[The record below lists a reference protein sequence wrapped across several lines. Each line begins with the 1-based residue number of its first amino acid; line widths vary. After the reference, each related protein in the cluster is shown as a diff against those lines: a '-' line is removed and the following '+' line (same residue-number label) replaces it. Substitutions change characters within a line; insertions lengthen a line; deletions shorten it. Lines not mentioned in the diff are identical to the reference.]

1 MMNRSIRAAALVWA
15 VLAVPAARAADL
27 ERGAAA
33 SEALAAAR
41 AETKAGPAKVWVSF
55 DRADLASPKAAK
67 IPLPGAAIQSDD
79 KTAVYEVRPVDLP
92 LLSEFMHENFR
103 RCAGFFSYASKQAA
117 VKALGARAQS
127 AGGPYTVDQ
136 AAVVAPLLGRVA
148 ESNLRATISGL
159 AAFNNRYYTADTG
172 VQSARWIQQK
182 WQALAAKIPGATVEL
197 VSHDGWPQPS
207 VVMTVPGT
215 DKADEIVVL
224 GGHQD
229 SINGWGNTDARAPGA
244 DDNASGIATL
254 TEAAR
259 VLAESGF
266 RPRRTVQFMAYAAE
280 EVGLRGS
287 QDIAERWA
295 GKKVVAVIQYD
306 MTNYK
311 GDDAEIFLLSDYTDP
326 ALNEFL
332 GALIDKY
339 LGVKRGV
346 TECGYACSDHASWNR
361 QGVPAA
367 IAFEASFDGMN
378 HNIHTDHD
386 DLPHSGGDAA
396 HSVPFAK
403 LAVAF
408 AVEAAKT
415 ASAPQTAAR

>member
-1 MMNRSIRAAALVWA
+1 MRKSLLAAAWLW
-15 VLAVPAARAADL
+15 AVPAARAADKTDFD
-27 ERGAAA
+27 RGASAGA
-33 SEALAAAR
+33 VLAGAR
-41 AETKAGPAKVWVSF
+41 AQAQAGPEKIWVAF

-67 IPLPGAAIQSDD
+67 IPLPPSIRADD
-79 KTAVYEVRPVDLP
+79 KTAVFEVRPADLP
-92 LLSEFMHENFR
+92 LLAEFMHDNFH
-103 RCAGFFSYASKQAA
+103 RCGGFFAYRTKQAA
-117 VKALGARAQS
+117 FKAMGAHAAS
-127 AGGPYTVDQ
+127 AGGPYTIDQ
-136 AAVVAPLLGRVA
+136 EAVVTPLLGRVS
-148 ESNLRATISGL
+148 EGNLRSVIDGL

-172 VQSARWIQQK
+172 VQSARWIQQR
-182 WQALAAKIPGATVEL
+182 WQALAAKVPGATVEL
-197 VSHDGWPQPS
+197 VTHDGWPQPS
-207 VVMTVPGT
+207 IVMTIPGT

-229 SINGWGNTDARAPGA
+229 SINGWGSQDARAPGA
-244 DDNASGIATL
+244 DDNASGISTL

-266 RPRRTVQFMAYAAE
+266 RPRRTLQFMAYAAE

-311 GDDAEIFLLSDYTDP
+311 GNDEEVFLLSDYTDP

-332 GALIDKY
+332 GRLVDQY

-378 HNIHTDHD
+378 HNIHTDRD
-386 DLPHSGGDAA
+386 DLAHSGGDAR

-408 AVEAAKT
+408 AVETAKPAAPAPRT
-415 ASAPQTAAR
+415 ASR